1 MYSAFYYQ
9 LGNNMGQNQQKKT
22 KKTPFYKR
30 KFVRMTYMIVVHLF
44 AIAGAAIIGAWA
56 IYKLGLTNNSGAVDR
71 NDRYLAEI
79 ATIDVPSDSLSIQLA
94 DADRMLKLAVINKAF
109 PVNGRIIWE
118 ASKYC
123 ENPNIMDKMIAA
135 AEVYV
140 YDNAEYYIR
149 YYGDNKVANFHLEL
163 EGFGGSPVTL
173 DARLSVIDSPNSAG
187 VVIDAI
193 RYLKVA
199 RELGITGS
207 LHGASAFTQK
217 TPPYPMTFEDAQY
230 ECRMLANRKLTKL
243 TQRQANR
250 RKELVYQD

>member
-9 LGNNMGQNQQKKT
+9 LGNNMEQNQQKKT

-79 ATIDVPSDSLSIQLA
+79 ATLDVPSDSLSIQLA

-140 YDNAEYYIR
+140 YDNAEYTAL
-149 YYGDNKVANFHLEL
+149 KSTVT
-163 EGFGGSPVTL
+163 GFWCMLLLVSLKPSFSLPLPTAYLVF
-173 DARLSVIDSPNSAG
+173 
-187 VVIDAI
+187 IDAWV
-193 RYLKVA
+193 L
-199 RELGITGS
+199 
-207 LHGASAFTQK
+207 
-217 TPPYPMTFEDAQY
+217 
-230 ECRMLANRKLTKL
+230 KLTTGPASIATCL
-243 TQRQANR
+243 LRP
-250 RKELVYQD
+250 